1 MCESWSCKL
10 FNLWIILCTWL
21 EPGLIIKSTTVPN
34 LSTWWGRE
42 NVQGECVLQSLTFY
56 GIEKVSYMFL
66 LLENSMCI
74 RYYVLEFL
82 PSFQKKKKNLM
93 FHFWEPPNGGVC
105 VLLLS
110 VLKRVSRLPPEI
122 FFFILCYVINT
133 SLDLDNLTM
142 LAMHRSSLKI
152 ELYIR
157 CGFL

>member
-1 MCESWSCKL
+1 
-10 FNLWIILCTWL
+10 
-21 EPGLIIKSTTVPN
+21 
-34 LSTWWGRE
+34 
-42 NVQGECVLQSLTFY
+42 
-56 GIEKVSYMFL
+56 
-66 LLENSMCI
+66 
-74 RYYVLEFL
+74 
-82 PSFQKKKKNLM
+82 M
-93 FHFWEPPNGGVC
+93 FHFREPPNVGVC

-122 FFFILCYVINT
+122 FFYILCYVINT